1 MSMIV
6 ENCEE
11 IDEQKFLFS
20 SLSSLP
26 VSLSPYLSPRPFLPP
41 PPYLF
46 LYVQSKK
53 NKAEIGLLFWDG
65 K

>member
-1 MSMIV
+1 MIV

-11 IDEQKFLFS
+11 MMSKNFCFFS
-20 SLSSLP
+20 FSSLP

-65 K
+65 N